1 MLRENLDM
9 GRPDHVQLIFDRRV
23 TRRTPTRHRT
33 RVITDRVT
41 PSLHVDYKHSRI
53 KQYHK
58 EGRAL
63 RTETVVNDTY
73 DFDVGRRL
81 RNLEDL
87 KKVGF
92 AANRRLLGVQR
103 LSHDAM
109 IGADVLDEL
118 HRPVCIDG
126 QRAPAL
132 RFGDR
137 RVQALFAALLRF
149 DLLPQG
155 FRNREL
161 RETVAALCGL
171 SLDDYGTGRMTYDL
185 RRLRLRGLIER
196 IPVSTLG
203 LSGSWSRA
211 ETAFMPQKKYIVRL
225 TDEEREICRKTVR
238 KLKASSEKVRRAQI
252 LLKADADGPGWK
264 DQQIAD
270 ALSCRTKTV
279 ENVRQR
285 CVQEGFERA
294 LERKRRPLPPGLKRL
309 DGEQEAQVI
318 ALRLGTPPKGYAS
331 WSLRLLARRVVELAI
346 VGSVSHE
353 TIRRTL
359 KKTG

>member
-1 MLRENLDM
+1 M

-63 RTETVVNDTY
+63 RTETVINDTY

-149 DLLPQG
+149 ALLPQG

-196 IPVSTLG
+196 IPGTRPV
-203 LSGSWSRA
+203 RA
-211 ETAFMPQKKYIVRL
+211 HR
-225 TDEEREICRKTVR
+225 
-238 KLKASSEKVRRAQI
+238 
-252 LLKADADGPGWK
+252 
-264 DQQIAD
+264 
-270 ALSCRTKTV
+270 
-279 ENVRQR
+279 
-285 CVQEGFERA
+285 
-294 LERKRRPLPPGLKRL
+294 RRPLRCSGLSPHAGARSGPGPVGDPGRGLDHPP
-309 DGEQEAQVI
+309 
-318 ALRLGTPPKGYAS
+318 
-331 WSLRLLARRVVELAI
+331 ARRRRCLRS
-346 VGSVSHE
+346 GSRALSAGTRARRITAPEHGAPNDADPE
-353 TIRRTL
+353 TLTQV
-359 KKTG
+359 